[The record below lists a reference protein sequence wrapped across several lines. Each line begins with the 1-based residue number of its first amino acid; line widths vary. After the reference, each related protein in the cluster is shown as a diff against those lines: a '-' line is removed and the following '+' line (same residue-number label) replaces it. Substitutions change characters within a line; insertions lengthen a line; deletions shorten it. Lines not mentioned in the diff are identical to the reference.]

1 MGILERVFPS
11 TLIFT
16 ILLYKGGVRMS
27 LFSNNKF
34 MVLENSDSQK
44 SELFGVESMSSGHAS
59 DAETYSFTNESFDFV
74 VEYTREYNTVLKE
87 FYKNILESNDN
98 QEIIN
103 ESFSDFFSKVV
114 GEEGLEPSRHCCHK
128 ILSLACLPVPP
139 LARD

>member
-74 VEYTREYNTVLKE
+74 VEYTREYINNNIVSIKLEFTVM
-87 FYKNILESNDN
+87 FN
-98 QEIIN
+98 
-103 ESFSDFFSKVV
+103 SFLLRNS
-114 GEEGLEPSRHCCHK
+114 
-128 ILSLACLPVPP
+128 
-139 LARD
+139 